1 MTQRNYEIISVHG
14 FKALN
19 LGVIRYVARHNK
31 FSKTGIPMFSIN
43 YILFSVINPNT
54 KEQIEI

>member
-1 MTQRNYEIISVHG
+1 MIQRNYEIISVHG

-19 LGVIRYVARHNK
+19 LGVIRYVARDK